1 MVGHTKCWEFF
12 NCKQEQ
18 CPVFKTS
25 QIACWEVLRTPCK
38 DKVFDNFF
46 EKLEGCLKCGFF
58 RSNKSL
64 IDVQSIL
71 ELVSQQWKIVVKD
84 LEETNKIMV
93 GRELRMIELKKE
105 INKLRNKHGQRSRY
119 DVSFLEEKD

>member
-1 MVGHTKCWEFF
+1 MVEHTKCWEFF
-12 NCKQEQ
+12 DCKKED
-18 CPVFKTS
+18 CPVFKTK
-25 QIACWEVLRTPCK
+25 QAACWAVFGTPCQ
-38 DKVFDNFF
+38 DKIQGNFF

-71 ELVSQQWKIVVKD
+71 ELVGKQWKIIVKD

-105 INKLRNKHGQRSRY
+105 INKLRNEHGQRSRY
-119 DVSFLEEKD
+119 DASFLEEND